1 MSDAV
6 YVQLL
11 NIACGVVLLVAV
23 LMLWRR
29 RMPALLRFFVL
40 QGVAL
45 AAIAGMLAAHERSV
59 ALAAVAAGIL
69 VLRAGVL
76 PYLATRMLA
85 GSAPDRD
92 VRPSVNIAGS
102 LLAAAGLALLAFAI
116 AQPLIALAPSPATR
130 AVPVG
135 LAVALIG
142 LLVLVTRAEAIGKVV
157 GFGLVN
163 NGITAVALLT
173 TNDVAAIVGLA
184 VGLDALLAVLMVAA
198 TSGGTTRLGAA
209 AAEET

>member
-11 NIACGVVLLVAV
+11 DVACGAVLLAAV
-23 LMLWRR
+23 LVLWRR
-29 RMPALLRFFVL
+29 RLSTLIRFFVL

-45 AAIAGMLAAHERSV
+45 AAIPAVLAAHERSV

-69 VLRAGVL
+69 VLRAVVL
-76 PYLATRMLA
+76 PYLASRWL
-85 GSAPDRD
+85 PDGEIR
-92 VRPSVNIAGS
+92 SGVNVPAS

-116 AQPLIALAPSPATR
+116 SQPLIELAPSPATH

-135 LAVALIG
+135 VAVALIG
-142 LLVLVTRAEAIGKVV
+142 LLVLVTRAGTIAKVIG
-157 GFGLVN
+157 FLLVD

-173 TNDVAAIVGLA
+173 TGDVAMIVGLA
-184 VGLDALLAVLMVAA
+184 VALDAMFAVLMLA
-198 TSGGTTRLGAA
+198 TMVSELR
-209 AAEET
+209 EVVD

>member
-1 MSDAV
+1 VSDAV

-11 NIACGVVLLVAV
+11 NVACGAVLLAAV
-23 LMLWRR
+23 LVLWRR
-29 RMPALLRFFVL
+29 RLATLIRLFVL

-45 AAIAGMLAAHERSV
+45 AAIGAVLAGHERSV
-59 ALAAVAAGIL
+59 ALGGVAAGIL

-76 PYLATRMLA
+76 PYLAGRWLPD
-85 GSAPDRD
+85 GEVRSA
-92 VRPSVNIAGS
+92 VNVPAS
-102 LLAAAGLALLAFAI
+102 LLAAAGLALLAFSI
-116 AQPLIALAPSPATR
+116 SQPLIELAPSPATH

-142 LLVLVTRAEAIGKVV
+142 LLVLATRAGAVAKVIG
-157 GFGLVN
+157 FLLVD

-184 VGLDALLAVLMVAA
+184 LALDMMVAVLMVAV
-198 TSGGTTRLGAA
+198 TVTELREV
-209 AAEET
+209 AE

>member
-1 MSDAV
+1 MSDAA

-11 NIACGVVLLVAV
+11 NVACGAVLLAAV
-23 LMLWRR
+23 LVLWRR
-29 RMPALLRFFVL
+29 RLPTLIRFFVL

-45 AAIAGMLAAHERSV
+45 AAIGAVLATHERSI
-59 ALAAVAAGIL
+59 ALGAVAAGIL

-76 PYLATRMLA
+76 PYLAGKWLPDGEVRSTVN
-85 GSAPDRD
+85 AP
-92 VRPSVNIAGS
+92 AS

-116 AQPLIALAPSPATR
+116 SQPLIELAPSPATH

-142 LLVLVTRAEAIGKVV
+142 FLVLVTRAGATAKVIG
-157 GFGLVN
+157 FLLVD

-173 TNDVAAIVGLA
+173 TNDIAAIVGLA
-184 VGLDALLAVLMVAA
+184 VALDAMFAVLMLAA
-198 TSGGTTRLGAA
+198 TVSELR
-209 AAEET
+209 EVVD